1 MRDGNSVDLKWLI
14 FLWWFVILTAGCS
27 SSQSSKKPNLASR
40 NNNDSGSFYEVF
52 GIRYYPLTSAK
63 GFKQKGLA
71 SWYGPKFHGNR
82 TSNGE
87 IFDMYQMTAA
97 HKRLPLPSS
106 VKVTNLANGR
116 QTIVRVNDRGPF
128 VEGRIIDLSF
138 AAARFLGFDQKGTEE
153 VEIEV
158 IDSPSESV
166 GDPTISK
173 FSEKIIYQL
182 GAFKFKKNAIKLRDS
197 VMVKLNDI
205 CSVEIIESNDDLFK
219 VWLIFSGDT
228 DLLVNPRSFFE
239 SKNISNF
246 TRIY

>member
-1 MRDGNSVDLKWLI
+1 MKLLI
-14 FLWWFVILTAGCS
+14 ILFYIIIGCF
-27 SSQSSKKPNLASR
+27 NLC
-40 NNNDSGSFYEVF
+40 
-52 GIRYYPLTSAK
+52 
-63 GFKQKGLA
+63 
-71 SWYGPKFHGNR
+71 
-82 TSNGE
+82 
-87 IFDMYQMTAA
+87 
-97 HKRLPLPSS
+97 
-106 VKVTNLANGR
+106 AN
-116 QTIVRVNDRGPF
+116 
-128 VEGRIIDLSF
+128 
-138 AAARFLGFDQKGTEE
+138 E

-166 GDPTISK
+166 GDPAISK
-173 FSEKIIYQL
+173 FPEKIIYQL
-182 GAFKFKKNAIKLRDS
+182 GAFKFRKNAIKLRDS